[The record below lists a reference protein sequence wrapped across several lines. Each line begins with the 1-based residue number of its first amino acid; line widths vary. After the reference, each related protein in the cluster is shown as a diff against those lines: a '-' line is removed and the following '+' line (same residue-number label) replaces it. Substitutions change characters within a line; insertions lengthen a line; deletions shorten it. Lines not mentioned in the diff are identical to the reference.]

1 MPNTYR
7 TARGEVVDLDMLRLA
22 NESVIA
28 IGNMKTN
35 ARGDQLGSGGKVVKS
50 RAQIM
55 QEYHQ
60 LHSPVADNTLPGMM
74 DNAEMTQVDDQFLD
88 TNLVTPT
95 VQDIPPVSDP
105 EPEIPAET
113 EASSGYTKPRGSFAD
128 AVAKQTEVRQQI
140 TNPVAEK
147 RAAQKKVQRI

>member
-35 ARGDQLGSGGKVVKS
+35 ARGDQLGAGGKVVKT

-60 LHSPVADNTLPGMM
+60 LHSPVADNTLPSMM

-95 VQDIPPVSDP
+95 VQDIPPASDSVS
-105 EPEIPAET
+105 ESNVSET
-113 EASSGYTKPRGSFAD
+113 PTGYTKPRGSFAD
-128 AVAKQTEVRQQI
+128 AVAKQTEVRQEI
-140 TNPVAEK
+140 TNPVLEK

>member
-1 MPNTYR
+1 
-7 TARGEVVDLDMLRLA
+7 MLRLA

-35 ARGDQLGSGGKVVKS
+35 ARGDQLGAGGKVVKT

-95 VQDIPPVSDP
+95 VQDIPPASDSGSGTNVS
-105 EPEIPAET
+105 ET
-113 EASSGYTKPRGSFAD
+113 PTGYTKPRGSFAD
-128 AVAKQTEVRQQI
+128 AVAKQTEVHQEV
-140 TNPVAEK
+140 TNPIAEK

>member
-60 LHSPVADNTLPGMM
+60 LHSPVADNTLPGTI
-74 DNAEMTQVDDQFLD
+74 ASQEMNQVDDQFLD
-88 TNLVTPT
+88 SNLVTPT
-95 VQDIPPVSDP
+95 VQDIPPASDSVS
-105 EPEIPAET
+105 ESSASET
-113 EASSGYTKPRGSFAD
+113 PTGYTKPRGSFAD
-128 AVAKQTEVRQQI
+128 AVAKQTEVKQEI
-140 TNPVAEK
+140 TNPVLEK

>member
-7 TARGEVVDLDMLRLA
+7 TARGEVVDLDMLKLS

-35 ARGDQLGSGGKVVKS
+35 ARGDQLGSGGKVVKT

-60 LHSPVADNTLPGMM
+60 LHSPVADNTMPGTV
-74 DNAEMTQVDDQFLD
+74 DTQEMTRVDDQFLD
-88 TNLVTPT
+88 ANLLTPT
-95 VQDIPPVSDP
+95 VQDIPPVSDS
-105 EPEIPAET
+105 ESET
-113 EASSGYTKPRGSFAD
+113 IMSETTSEYTKPRGSFAD
-128 AVAKQTEVRQQI
+128 AVAKQTEAKQPPK
-140 TNPVAEK
+140 NPIAEK
-147 RAAQKKVQRI
+147 RVAQKKVQRI